1 MSQFTFLKPEFPTI
15 YESAHKAFKTAYRDP
30 RTACFYSRRALELTV
45 NWLYKYDNTLNLPY
59 QDNIST
65 LIHEPTFK
73 NLVGQAI
80 FNKAKL
86 IIKIGNNAVH
96 DEKTIPVND
105 SLTAVK
111 EFFHIAYWLTR
122 TYGRTSKPEPGLT
135 FDINAIPQVTK
146 TTPVSEQSRTPA
158 SERDKTP
165 VSEQNQTKLSE
176 KNKTPVSERSR
187 TQELQK
193 LETELK
199 EKDEKLSLLL
209 TDKNALDETI
219 KQLRA
224 ELAAVKK
231 ENTSQPDTH
240 DYSEQETRNFFI
252 DLLLKETGWKISA
265 SLDESS
271 RWFRLRSTNEAEG
284 NIFEQRSPTELERRS
299 PTELEGRS
307 QSEACTELVLSEAEV
322 RSRSVESRSLSEVE
336 GNIFEQRSPTELE
349 GRSPTEACTELVLSE
364 AEVRSR
370 SVEGNVSREYPVRGM
385 PNNSGNGFVDYVLWG
400 DDGKPLAVVEAKRT
414 RKDPRNGQQ
423 QAKLYADCLEKQF
436 NQRPLIF
443 YTNGYEHWLW
453 DDTNYPPRQV
463 QGFYKKAELE
473 LLIQRRSIRR
483 SLAQADIKPSIAERY
498 YQTRAIRRV
507 TEAIETDKERK
518 ALLVMA
524 TGAGK
529 TRTAIALVEMLMGC
543 NWVKRALFLA
553 DRVALV
559 DQTIKVLKKHLPE
572 ASPVNL
578 VTEKDGEGRVFA
590 CTYQTMMGLI
600 DDTKESQKR
609 FSVAHFDIIIVDE
622 AHRSVFQ
629 KYRHIFN
636 NFDALLLGLTATP
649 KDEIDRN
656 TYELFDLE
664 SGVPTDAY
672 GLEDAVKDGFLVPPQ
687 AVSVPLR
694 FQRQGIN
701 YSQLS
706 EAEREEW
713 DAIEWDDEGNIP
725 DRIEAA
731 AVNQWLFNQDTVDKV
746 LEHLMT
752 RGVKVAGGDILGKT
766 IIFAKNQAH
775 ANFIADRFNINYPQ
789 FKGEFARVITFNTKY
804 AQSIIEDFS
813 KKDKMPHIAIS
824 VDMLDTGIDVPEVVN
839 LVMFKL
845 VRSKTK
851 FWQMLGR
858 GTRRCADLFGIGQ
871 DKQFFYV
878 FDYCQNLEFFQH
890 NPETTDAPIGRSL
903 SKQLFTKRLELIAE
917 LDQKIV
923 DNPAISE
930 NPTSAKE
937 PKTNA
942 QLRHQIANLLYTEV
956 AAMNTENFIVRTKR
970 QFVEKYA
977 NSESWKSLAQE
988 DIITLNQEIAGLPS
1002 QIPTEAE
1009 ETKRFD
1015 ILILKLQLALIKSQL
1030 NLKKLQTQVKS
1041 IAGLLEEKP
1050 DIPLIQAQLPLI
1062 QDIQSDEWWQDVT
1075 LPMLEILRKRL
1086 RGLVNLIEKQK
1097 RQPIYTN
1104 FEDEM
1109 GEEIIVELPH
1119 FTSTDNFAKFRA
1131 KARAFLRARQDN
1143 IVIFKLRTNK
1153 QLTASDLS
1161 ELERILAESGIGE
1174 TEDINRAKEE
1184 SQGLGLFVRS
1194 LVGLDREVAK
1204 QELAGFLSHKNL
1216 NANQI
1221 EFIDMIINYL
1231 TEHGVMDPALLYESP
1246 FTDITPQGPDGL
1258 FTSAQVDELIACLE
1272 EVYQKAIA

>member
-30 RTACFYSRRALELTV
+30 RTACFYGRRALELTV

-146 TTPVSEQSRTPA
+146 PTPG
-158 SERDKTP
+158 
-165 VSEQNQTKLSE
+165 SE

-219 KQLRA
+219 KQLRS

-231 ENTSQPDTH
+231 ENTSQADTH

-271 RWFRLRSTNEAEG
+271 RW
-284 NIFEQRSPTELERRS
+284 
-299 PTELEGRS
+299 
-307 QSEACTELVLSEAEV
+307 
-322 RSRSVESRSLSEVE
+322 LSEVE
-336 GNIFEQRSPTELE
+336 TSVLEECSLRLRS
-349 GRSPTEACTELVLSE
+349 
-364 AEVRSR
+364 
-370 SVEGNVSREYPVRGM
+370 GNVSREYPVTGM

-656 TYELFDLE
+656 TYGLFDLE

-858 GTRRCADLFGIGQ
+858 GTRRCADLFGMGQ

-890 NPETTDAPIGRSL
+890 NPETTDAPIGKSL
-903 SKQLFTKRLELIAE
+903 SKQLFSKRLELIAE

-942 QLRHQIANLLYTEV
+942 ELRHQIANLLYTEV

-977 NSESWKSLAQE
+977 NSESWKSLGQE

-1015 ILILKLQLALIKSQL
+1015 ILILKLQLAIIKSQP

-1119 FTSTDNFAKFRA
+1119 FTSTDNFAKFRT
-1131 KARAFLRARQDN
+1131 KARAFLRAHQDN

-1204 QELAGFLSHKNL
+1204 QELAGFLSNKNL

-1221 EFIDMIINYL
+1221 EFINMIINYL
-1231 TEHGVMDPALLYESP
+1231 TEHGVMDAALLYESP

-1258 FTSAQVDELIACLE
+1258 FTSTQVDELIACLE